1 MRSSQPVLRSFH
13 RNSAGVRVR
22 CLSDRIPR
30 RIFPR
35 RLSASLDKRNIPHP
49 LSFHGADADLDRT
62 VAIPVDGRYN
72 LLGGLSAFE
81 LLCLCRSGVFFFFLF
96 CFVFLVVCL
105 LCFVLFFF
113 LVLSFDHN
121 DKTWPRGY
129 KTFFM
134 LNSVEHG
141 IVNSHKYKN
150 IKKFGFF

>member
-81 LLCLCRSGVFFFFLF
+81 LLCLCRSGVFFFF
-96 CFVFLVVCL
+96 
-105 LCFVLFFF
+105 CFVLFFWLFVCFVLFCSFF
-113 LVLSFDHN
+113 LFYLLII
-121 DKTWPRGY
+121 T
-129 KTFFM
+129 
-134 LNSVEHG
+134 
-141 IVNSHKYKN
+141 
-150 IKKFGFF
+150 IKPGPEVIKLFSCSTQSSMEL